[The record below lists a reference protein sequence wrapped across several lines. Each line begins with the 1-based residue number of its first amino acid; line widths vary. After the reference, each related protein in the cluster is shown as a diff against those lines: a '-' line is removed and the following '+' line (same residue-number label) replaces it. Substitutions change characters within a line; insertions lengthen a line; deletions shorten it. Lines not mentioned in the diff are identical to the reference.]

1 MAFEG
6 DAFALSEVEEGN
18 FIVGAGEENITVELI
33 NINHISV
40 LIGMKFVGVLVCF
53 ICGIVS
59 VV

>member
-53 ICGIVS
+53 ICWIVS